1 MSSPYTPG
9 PGGYAL
15 GVLVSWLAFLAPL
28 MIAFGPYVLVAAVV
42 VVVVGTPIGLIGVV
56 VTHLACREA
65 PHQGAHVLVAGL
77 SGFTIVFVL
86 GVVFEGDD
94 SGPLLLV
101 SAWVGLAGAIGRAA
115 VIPSVRMRAAPV
127 DHDFRPSA

>member
-15 GVLVSWLAFLAPL
+15 GVVASWLAFLAPL
-28 MIAFGPYVLVAAVV
+28 MIFFGPYVVVAAPVV
-42 VVVVGTPIGLIGVV
+42 IVVGTPIGLIGVV

-77 SGFTIVFVL
+77 SGFTLMVL
-86 GVVFEGDD
+86 LVGLFEGDD
-94 SGPLLLV
+94 AGPLLLV
-101 SAWVGLAGAIGRAA
+101 STWVGIAAAIGRAS
-115 VIPSVRMRAAPV
+115 VIPFVSARGAA
-127 DHDFRPSA
+127 RQ